1 MFTPIKIHAPFLD
14 TSRTIVV
21 KEKPFLAIG
30 RGTYII
36 DAVFEHD
43 ESVISN
49 ALIGHFGSV
58 ANDIKFV
65 VGRDHPMESLSA

>member
-14 TSRTIVV
+14 TSRTFMVR
-21 KEKPFLAIG
+21 EKPFLTIG
-30 RGTYII
+30 RGTYIV

-43 ESVISN
+43 ESVVSN
-49 ALIGHFGSV
+49 VLIGHFVSI